1 MKMSSWASLQQ
12 AGERK
17 VETTSV
23 TCELHNMY
31 ETWLSG
37 KSAFKT
43 TDDSYAHTLSPSQ
56 VLAETENH
64 LWDLQKQHVFI
75 FLLAEA
81 ICEWLTA
88 LMNLRRAPR
97 NNLITQKP

>member
-1 MKMSSWASLQQ
+1 
-12 AGERK
+12 
-17 VETTSV
+17 
-23 TCELHNMY
+23 MY

-43 TDDSYAHTLSPSQ
+43 TDDSCAHTLSPSQ

-81 ICEWLTA
+81 ICE
-88 LMNLRRAPR
+88 
-97 NNLITQKP
+97 